1 MTEDVDEIIFLG
13 GLNKSNVYR
22 SFLVWYA
29 RINEKKKDVL
39 MTAHMM

>member
-13 GLNKSNVYR
+13 VLNISNVYR

-29 RINEKKKDVL
+29 RINEKKDVL